1 MYISSYLGLAPCKEK
16 NGMEYSTLVNFFFS
30 VSRVS
35 TVIDIHFKNL
45 SKIKEEEKKAPRG
58 QVKQLKQQ
66 IDIMH
71 YNFIFA
77 NMHTIVILYIL
88 DF

>member
-1 MYISSYLGLAPCKEK
+1 MAPCKEK

-35 TVIDIHFKNL
+35 TVIDIHLKKL

-71 YNFIFA
+71 YNFIFS
-77 NMHTIVILYIL
+77 NMYTIVILYIL

>member
-1 MYISSYLGLAPCKEK
+1 
-16 NGMEYSTLVNFFFS
+16 MEYSTLVNFFFS

-35 TVIDIHFKNL
+35 TVIDIHLKKL
-45 SKIKEEEKKAPRG
+45 SKIKEEEKKAPRE

-71 YNFIFA
+71 YCKHAHNSCPVYFGFLNQFMA
-77 NMHTIVILYIL
+77 NEFFSHKCLNH
-88 DF
+88 

>member
-1 MYISSYLGLAPCKEK
+1 
-16 NGMEYSTLVNFFFS
+16 MEYSTLVKFFFS

-45 SKIKEEEKKAPRG
+45 SKIKEEEKKAPRR

>member
-35 TVIDIHFKNL
+35 TVIDIHFKKFVKN
-45 SKIKEEEKKAPRG
+45 KGRRKKKH
-58 QVKQLKQQ
+58 QEDK
-66 IDIMH
+66 
-71 YNFIFA
+71 
-77 NMHTIVILYIL
+77 
-88 DF
+88 

>member
-1 MYISSYLGLAPCKEK
+1 
-16 NGMEYSTLVNFFFS
+16 MEYSTLVNFFFS

-35 TVIDIHFKNL
+35 TVIDIHLKKL

-71 YNFIFA
+71 YNFIFS
-77 NMHTIVILYIL
+77 NMYTIVILYIL

>member
-1 MYISSYLGLAPCKEK
+1 
-16 NGMEYSTLVNFFFS
+16 MEYSTLVNFFFS

-45 SKIKEEEKKAPRG
+45 SKIKEEEKK
-58 QVKQLKQQ
+58 KLKQQ

-71 YNFIFA
+71 YDFIFA
-77 NMHTIVILYIL
+77 KMHTIVILYIL

>member
-1 MYISSYLGLAPCKEK
+1 
-16 NGMEYSTLVNFFFS
+16 MEYSTLVKFFFS

-45 SKIKEEEKKAPRG
+45 SKLKEEEKKK
-58 QVKQLKQQ
+58 KQLKQQ

-71 YNFIFA
+71 YDFISA

>member
-1 MYISSYLGLAPCKEK
+1 
-16 NGMEYSTLVNFFFS
+16 MEYSTLVKFFFS

-45 SKIKEEEKKAPRG
+45 SKLKEEEKKK
-58 QVKQLKQQ
+58 KQLKQQ
-66 IDIMH
+66 IDIMR
-71 YNFIFA
+71 YDFISA